1 MALKYYVVY
10 CILYVN
16 PQTHS
21 IRTSDSNALKLDYQH
36 MEPLTQKWRN
46 IRSLKTLKDDDDHI
60 VSVLNVMLI
69 AKCFN

>member
-36 MEPLTQKWRN
+36 MEPLTQK
-46 IRSLKTLKDDDDHI
+46 
-60 VSVLNVMLI
+60 
-69 AKCFN
+69 